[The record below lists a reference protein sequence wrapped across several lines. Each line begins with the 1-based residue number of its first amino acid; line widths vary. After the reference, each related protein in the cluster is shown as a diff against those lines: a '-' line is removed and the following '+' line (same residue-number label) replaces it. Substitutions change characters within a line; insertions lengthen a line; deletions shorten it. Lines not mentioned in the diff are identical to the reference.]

1 MEQLTDTV
9 WVHGIVAH
17 GYSMTAGVVL
27 GHDRIFVF
35 DTLDRPQA
43 MAPVAELL
51 DGLAAGRRVIVVN
64 SHHHWDHVYGNAAFT
79 GHDIVAHRLCPRLI
93 VAQSRSGSESIPPE
107 PPEGVTLPSI
117 GFGDRLRYEDPA
129 ATVHL
134 IHTPGH
140 TEDSIILYVEQSEV
154 LLGGDA
160 VEWPFPSLAMRDGRD
175 VYLKTLRQL
184 TQLPVR
190 RVVPSHGP
198 VMGKEIID
206 RRRGRR
212 DLSRAAP
219 PEHRVALRRGL
230 TRHNADALDPARHA
244 PDALDPPAQRRQLDK

>member
-1 MEQLTDTV
+1 
-9 WVHGIVAH
+9 
-17 GYSMTAGVVL
+17 
-27 GHDRIFVF
+27 
-35 DTLDRPQA
+35 
-43 MAPVAELL
+43 
-51 DGLAAGRRVIVVN
+51 
-64 SHHHWDHVYGNAAFT
+64 
-79 GHDIVAHRLCPRLI
+79 
-93 VAQSRSGSESIPPE
+93 
-107 PPEGVTLPSI
+107 VTLPSI

-206 RRRGRR
+206 ANERYLEELYEAVRGAKRAGVDR
-212 DLSRAAP
+212 GHVDLPAEAFLPAGAVVDETYRGQ
-219 PEHRVALRRGL
+219 HRQNIEWLYDEV
-230 TRHNADALDPARHA
+230 
-244 PDALDPPAQRRQLDK
+244 